1 METIITLQ
9 FMTNIV
15 ILVIGYFLRRFI
27 KQQDEYQTNTN
38 DKIHEIEK
46 NYLHRFD
53 DIRDKITESERN
65 IINKIMEYIK

>member
-9 FMTNIV
+9 FLTNIV

-27 KQQDEYQTNTN
+27 KQQDEYQSNTN
-38 DKIHEIEK
+38 GKIHEIEK

-53 DIRDKITESERN
+53 DIRDKIIESERN
-65 IINKIMEYIK
+65 IINKIMEYMK